1 MSGLFISAVE
11 WPWFEES
18 AAWMNLAGRSLEKE
32 IRRQYYPSGVNRE
45 QAFGYHVFATELLLL
60 AAVEGER
67 AGRPFSEGYRD
78 GLRRAVVAAAAQTA
92 RAGCS
97 RPTGTPTTG
106 SPSAIPAAP
115 GWLSNGSS
123 RRRRQ
128 RSGESTAAPV
138 PRPMPGSPPH
148 SSRQACAPHTAVP
161 RVPGSAGATPRTRSF
176 RDAGLFVMTS
186 VVDDEAVVVL
196 ADAGELGY
204 LSIAAHG
211 HADSLSF
218 TLAVGDEQLL
228 VDPGTFTYHYEP
240 EARAYFRGTRA
251 HNTVCVD
258 GEDQSQAGGPFL
270 WTTKARTT
278 VHEWRET
285 ENGATLAASHDGY
298 ERLAGS
304 VTHRRRLVLA
314 GERLTV
320 ADELLGAGEHT
331 LEWRLHVA
339 PHCDVRLGPG
349 QCDIIGRSHRVSLR
363 LDDALRWSR
372 LVGHPLGGW
381 YSRAFNQRERTT
393 TLVGTA
399 CLTLPVR
406 LDHVLQVNR

>member
-1 MSGLFISAVE
+1 ME
-11 WPWFEES
+11 R
-18 AAWMNLAGRSLEKE
+18 AGRSLEKE
-32 IRRQYYPSGVNRE
+32 SQRQYYPSGVNRE
-45 QAFGYHVFATELLLL
+45 QAFGYHLFATELLLL
-60 AAVEGER
+60 AAIEGER
-67 AGRPFSEGYRD
+67 AGRPFSRATATR
-78 GLRRAVVAAAAQTA
+78 LRRAVVAAAAQ
-92 RAGCS
+92 AGPGGLL
-97 RPTGTPTTG
+97 PTYGDSDDG
-106 SPSAIPAAP
+106 VAIGLPAAP
-115 GWLSNGSS
+115 GWLSTG
-123 RRRRQ
+123 RRRRVRRWLGASRRGAQ
-128 RSGESTAAPV
+128 CLARCQARRQLQSSGV
-138 PRPMPGSPPH
+138 R
-148 SSRQACAPHTAVP
+148 
-161 RVPGSAGATPRTRSF
+161 PRTRCSRVPDRLARHRVSQLSRCRPL
-176 RDAGLFVMTS
+176 RDDV
-186 VVDDEAVVVL
+186 VVDDEEVFVL

-211 HADSLSF
+211 HADALSF

-228 VDPGTFTYHYEP
+228 VDPGTYTYHYDP

-251 HNTVCVD
+251 HNTVTVD

-285 ENGATLAASHDGY
+285 ENGAALAASHDGY

-314 GERLTV
+314 GGRLTV
-320 ADELLGAGEHT
+320 DDELGRGRAHV
-331 LEWRLHVA
+331 EWRLHVA
-339 PHCDVRLGPG
+339 PHCDVRIGPG
-349 QCDIIGRSHRVSLR
+349 QCDIIGRSHRLSLQ

-372 LVGHPLGGW
+372 LVGHPQGGW

-399 CLTLPVR
+399 CLALPVR